1 MDLKKN
7 LNALFLNEHSI
18 QKFKDNTFNSLYLL
32 KYKKINDNFEYYNVP
47 AVMQCRGIILEE
59 YTNKIIC
66 YSLDKFDKKLDNLEI
81 KDYKVEE
88 AIDGTQIRLYYY
100 NNEWIVST
108 ARTISAKNSKW
119 NYVKTF
125 YDLFKDVEHIIDYSK
140 LNQKNTYTFI
150 MKHIENRIISN
161 VKKNELIHIHT
172 RDNETL
178 LEIEEDIGVPKPK
191 EYHFETFDE
200 LLKDLEQFDFETKGY
215 VVKSETKKYM
225 YKTKNYEYVNSLKD
239 NHRNINY
246 HYLDSGAIYRVI
258 ALAIHN
264 KKLEFNQEKKIVEL
278 LKEIEISF
286 EFDKT
291 FLDGKDVSSEIREE
305 SISKLASKIAQNQEL
320 RKSLLSFQRS
330 FAKKPGLVA
339 EGRDMT
345 TVVFPGADLKIYL
358 DASVEERSK
367 RRHKQLILKGNNVNI
382 ANLVTEI
389 TLRDKQD
396 KERVHS
402 PLVIDDEAHIINNDG
417 LSVEETINKI
427 LALII

>member
-1 MDLKKN
+1 MSSEN
-7 LNALFLNEHSI
+7 IFTI
-18 QKFKDNTFNSLYLL
+18 
-32 KYKKINDNFEYYNVP
+32 
-47 AVMQCRGIILEE
+47 
-59 YTNKIIC
+59 
-66 YSLDKFDKKLDNLEI
+66 
-81 KDYKVEE
+81 
-88 AIDGTQIRLYYY
+88 AIDGPAG
-100 NNEWIVST
+100 SGKG
-108 ARTISAKNSKW
+108 TIAKELSKI
-119 NYVKTF
+119 
-125 YDLFKDVEHIIDYSK
+125 L
-140 LNQKNTYTFI
+140 
-150 MKHIENRIISN
+150 
-161 VKKNELIHIHT
+161 
-172 RDNETL
+172 
-178 LEIEEDIGVPKPK
+178 
-191 EYHFETFDE
+191 
-200 LLKDLEQFDFETKGY
+200 
-215 VVKSETKKYM
+215 
-225 YKTKNYEYVNSLKD
+225 
-239 NHRNINY
+239 NY

-345 TVVFPGADLKIYL
+345 TVVFPSADLKIYL

-382 ANLVTEI
+382 ANLATEI
-389 TLRDKQD
+389 ALRDKQD
-396 KERVHS
+396 RERVHS

-427 LALII
+427 LALLN

>member
-1 MDLKKN
+1 MSSEN
-7 LNALFLNEHSI
+7 IFTI
-18 QKFKDNTFNSLYLL
+18 
-32 KYKKINDNFEYYNVP
+32 
-47 AVMQCRGIILEE
+47 
-59 YTNKIIC
+59 
-66 YSLDKFDKKLDNLEI
+66 
-81 KDYKVEE
+81 
-88 AIDGTQIRLYYY
+88 AIDGPAG
-100 NNEWIVST
+100 SGKG
-108 ARTISAKNSKW
+108 TIAKELSKI
-119 NYVKTF
+119 
-125 YDLFKDVEHIIDYSK
+125 L
-140 LNQKNTYTFI
+140 
-150 MKHIENRIISN
+150 
-161 VKKNELIHIHT
+161 
-172 RDNETL
+172 
-178 LEIEEDIGVPKPK
+178 
-191 EYHFETFDE
+191 
-200 LLKDLEQFDFETKGY
+200 
-215 VVKSETKKYM
+215 
-225 YKTKNYEYVNSLKD
+225 
-239 NHRNINY
+239 NY

-417 LSVEETINKI
+417 LSVEETIDKI
-427 LALII
+427 LALIN

>member
-1 MDLKKN
+1 MS
-7 LNALFLNEHSI
+7 NEDI
-18 QKFKDNTFNSLYLL
+18 FT
-32 KYKKINDNFEYYNVP
+32 I
-47 AVMQCRGIILEE
+47 
-59 YTNKIIC
+59 
-66 YSLDKFDKKLDNLEI
+66 
-81 KDYKVEE
+81 
-88 AIDGTQIRLYYY
+88 AIDGPAG
-100 NNEWIVST
+100 SGKG
-108 ARTISAKNSKW
+108 TIAKELSKI
-119 NYVKTF
+119 
-125 YDLFKDVEHIIDYSK
+125 L
-140 LNQKNTYTFI
+140 
-150 MKHIENRIISN
+150 
-161 VKKNELIHIHT
+161 
-172 RDNETL
+172 
-178 LEIEEDIGVPKPK
+178 
-191 EYHFETFDE
+191 
-200 LLKDLEQFDFETKGY
+200 
-215 VVKSETKKYM
+215 
-225 YKTKNYEYVNSLKD
+225 
-239 NHRNINY
+239 NY

-286 EFDKT
+286 EFDRT

-427 LALII
+427 LALIN

>member
-1 MDLKKN
+1 MSSEN
-7 LNALFLNEHSI
+7 IFTI
-18 QKFKDNTFNSLYLL
+18 
-32 KYKKINDNFEYYNVP
+32 
-47 AVMQCRGIILEE
+47 
-59 YTNKIIC
+59 
-66 YSLDKFDKKLDNLEI
+66 
-81 KDYKVEE
+81 
-88 AIDGTQIRLYYY
+88 AIDGPAG
-100 NNEWIVST
+100 SGKG
-108 ARTISAKNSKW
+108 TIAKELSKI
-119 NYVKTF
+119 
-125 YDLFKDVEHIIDYSK
+125 L
-140 LNQKNTYTFI
+140 
-150 MKHIENRIISN
+150 
-161 VKKNELIHIHT
+161 
-172 RDNETL
+172 
-178 LEIEEDIGVPKPK
+178 
-191 EYHFETFDE
+191 
-200 LLKDLEQFDFETKGY
+200 
-215 VVKSETKKYM
+215 
-225 YKTKNYEYVNSLKD
+225 
-239 NHRNINY
+239 NY

-258 ALAIHN
+258 ALAIRN

-339 EGRDMT
+339 EGRDMA
-345 TVVFPGADLKIYL
+345 TVVFPSADLKIYL

-427 LALII
+427 LALLN

>member
-1 MDLKKN
+1 MSSEDI
-7 LNALFLNEHSI
+7 FTI
-18 QKFKDNTFNSLYLL
+18 
-32 KYKKINDNFEYYNVP
+32 
-47 AVMQCRGIILEE
+47 
-59 YTNKIIC
+59 
-66 YSLDKFDKKLDNLEI
+66 
-81 KDYKVEE
+81 
-88 AIDGTQIRLYYY
+88 AIDGPAG
-100 NNEWIVST
+100 SGKG
-108 ARTISAKNSKW
+108 TIAKELSKI
-119 NYVKTF
+119 
-125 YDLFKDVEHIIDYSK
+125 L
-140 LNQKNTYTFI
+140 
-150 MKHIENRIISN
+150 
-161 VKKNELIHIHT
+161 
-172 RDNETL
+172 
-178 LEIEEDIGVPKPK
+178 
-191 EYHFETFDE
+191 
-200 LLKDLEQFDFETKGY
+200 
-215 VVKSETKKYM
+215 
-225 YKTKNYEYVNSLKD
+225 
-239 NHRNINY
+239 NY

-345 TVVFPGADLKIYL
+345 TVVFPSADLKIYL

-367 RRHKQLILKGNNVNI
+367 RRHKQLISKGNNVNI

-427 LALII
+427 LALIN

>member
-1 MDLKKN
+1 MSSEN
-7 LNALFLNEHSI
+7 IFTI
-18 QKFKDNTFNSLYLL
+18 
-32 KYKKINDNFEYYNVP
+32 
-47 AVMQCRGIILEE
+47 
-59 YTNKIIC
+59 
-66 YSLDKFDKKLDNLEI
+66 
-81 KDYKVEE
+81 
-88 AIDGTQIRLYYY
+88 AIDGPAG
-100 NNEWIVST
+100 SGKG
-108 ARTISAKNSKW
+108 TIAKELSKI
-119 NYVKTF
+119 
-125 YDLFKDVEHIIDYSK
+125 L
-140 LNQKNTYTFI
+140 
-150 MKHIENRIISN
+150 
-161 VKKNELIHIHT
+161 
-172 RDNETL
+172 
-178 LEIEEDIGVPKPK
+178 
-191 EYHFETFDE
+191 
-200 LLKDLEQFDFETKGY
+200 
-215 VVKSETKKYM
+215 
-225 YKTKNYEYVNSLKD
+225 
-239 NHRNINY
+239 NY

-427 LALII
+427 LALLN

>member
-1 MDLKKN
+1 MSSEDI
-7 LNALFLNEHSI
+7 FTI
-18 QKFKDNTFNSLYLL
+18 
-32 KYKKINDNFEYYNVP
+32 
-47 AVMQCRGIILEE
+47 
-59 YTNKIIC
+59 
-66 YSLDKFDKKLDNLEI
+66 
-81 KDYKVEE
+81 
-88 AIDGTQIRLYYY
+88 AIDGPAG
-100 NNEWIVST
+100 SGKG
-108 ARTISAKNSKW
+108 TIAKELSKI
-119 NYVKTF
+119 
-125 YDLFKDVEHIIDYSK
+125 L
-140 LNQKNTYTFI
+140 
-150 MKHIENRIISN
+150 
-161 VKKNELIHIHT
+161 
-172 RDNETL
+172 
-178 LEIEEDIGVPKPK
+178 
-191 EYHFETFDE
+191 
-200 LLKDLEQFDFETKGY
+200 
-215 VVKSETKKYM
+215 
-225 YKTKNYEYVNSLKD
+225 
-239 NHRNINY
+239 NY

-389 TLRDKQD
+389 ALRDKQD

-417 LSVEETINKI
+417 LSIEETINKI
-427 LALII
+427 LALIN

>member
-1 MDLKKN
+1 MSSEDI
-7 LNALFLNEHSI
+7 FTI
-18 QKFKDNTFNSLYLL
+18 
-32 KYKKINDNFEYYNVP
+32 
-47 AVMQCRGIILEE
+47 
-59 YTNKIIC
+59 
-66 YSLDKFDKKLDNLEI
+66 
-81 KDYKVEE
+81 
-88 AIDGTQIRLYYY
+88 AIDGPAG
-100 NNEWIVST
+100 SGKG
-108 ARTISAKNSKW
+108 TIAKELSKI
-119 NYVKTF
+119 
-125 YDLFKDVEHIIDYSK
+125 L
-140 LNQKNTYTFI
+140 
-150 MKHIENRIISN
+150 
-161 VKKNELIHIHT
+161 
-172 RDNETL
+172 
-178 LEIEEDIGVPKPK
+178 
-191 EYHFETFDE
+191 
-200 LLKDLEQFDFETKGY
+200 
-215 VVKSETKKYM
+215 
-225 YKTKNYEYVNSLKD
+225 
-239 NHRNINY
+239 NY

-258 ALAIHN
+258 ALAIHD

-286 EFDKT
+286 EFDRT

-305 SISKLASKIAQNQEL
+305 SIGKLASKIAQNQEL

-382 ANLVTEI
+382 ANLVVEI
-389 TLRDKQD
+389 ALRDQQD

-427 LALII
+427 LALIN

>member
-1 MDLKKN
+1 MSSEDI
-7 LNALFLNEHSI
+7 FTI
-18 QKFKDNTFNSLYLL
+18 
-32 KYKKINDNFEYYNVP
+32 
-47 AVMQCRGIILEE
+47 
-59 YTNKIIC
+59 
-66 YSLDKFDKKLDNLEI
+66 
-81 KDYKVEE
+81 
-88 AIDGTQIRLYYY
+88 AIDGPAG
-100 NNEWIVST
+100 SGKG
-108 ARTISAKNSKW
+108 TIAKELSKI
-119 NYVKTF
+119 
-125 YDLFKDVEHIIDYSK
+125 L
-140 LNQKNTYTFI
+140 
-150 MKHIENRIISN
+150 
-161 VKKNELIHIHT
+161 
-172 RDNETL
+172 
-178 LEIEEDIGVPKPK
+178 
-191 EYHFETFDE
+191 
-200 LLKDLEQFDFETKGY
+200 
-215 VVKSETKKYM
+215 
-225 YKTKNYEYVNSLKD
+225 
-239 NHRNINY
+239 NY

-264 KKLEFNQEKKIVEL
+264 KKLELNQEKKIVEL

-427 LALII
+427 LALLN

>member
-1 MDLKKN
+1 MSSEDI
-7 LNALFLNEHSI
+7 FTI
-18 QKFKDNTFNSLYLL
+18 
-32 KYKKINDNFEYYNVP
+32 
-47 AVMQCRGIILEE
+47 
-59 YTNKIIC
+59 
-66 YSLDKFDKKLDNLEI
+66 
-81 KDYKVEE
+81 
-88 AIDGTQIRLYYY
+88 AIDGPAG
-100 NNEWIVST
+100 SGKG
-108 ARTISAKNSKW
+108 TIAKELSKI
-119 NYVKTF
+119 
-125 YDLFKDVEHIIDYSK
+125 L
-140 LNQKNTYTFI
+140 
-150 MKHIENRIISN
+150 
-161 VKKNELIHIHT
+161 
-172 RDNETL
+172 
-178 LEIEEDIGVPKPK
+178 
-191 EYHFETFDE
+191 
-200 LLKDLEQFDFETKGY
+200 
-215 VVKSETKKYM
+215 
-225 YKTKNYEYVNSLKD
+225 
-239 NHRNINY
+239 NY

-278 LKEIEISF
+278 LKKIEISF

-389 TLRDKQD
+389 ALRDKQD

-402 PLVIDDEAHIINNDG
+402 PLVIDNEAHIINNDG
-417 LSVEETINKI
+417 LSIEETINKI
-427 LALII
+427 LALIN

>member
-1 MDLKKN
+1 MSSEDI
-7 LNALFLNEHSI
+7 FTI
-18 QKFKDNTFNSLYLL
+18 
-32 KYKKINDNFEYYNVP
+32 
-47 AVMQCRGIILEE
+47 
-59 YTNKIIC
+59 
-66 YSLDKFDKKLDNLEI
+66 
-81 KDYKVEE
+81 
-88 AIDGTQIRLYYY
+88 AIDGPAG
-100 NNEWIVST
+100 SGKG
-108 ARTISAKNSKW
+108 TIAKELSKI
-119 NYVKTF
+119 
-125 YDLFKDVEHIIDYSK
+125 L
-140 LNQKNTYTFI
+140 
-150 MKHIENRIISN
+150 
-161 VKKNELIHIHT
+161 
-172 RDNETL
+172 
-178 LEIEEDIGVPKPK
+178 
-191 EYHFETFDE
+191 
-200 LLKDLEQFDFETKGY
+200 
-215 VVKSETKKYM
+215 
-225 YKTKNYEYVNSLKD
+225 
-239 NHRNINY
+239 NY

-345 TVVFPGADLKIYL
+345 TVVFPDADLKIYL

-389 TLRDKQD
+389 ALRDKQD
-396 KERVHS
+396 KERIHS

-417 LSVEETINKI
+417 LSVEETVNKI
-427 LALII
+427 LALIN

>member
-1 MDLKKN
+1 MSREDI
-7 LNALFLNEHSI
+7 FTI
-18 QKFKDNTFNSLYLL
+18 
-32 KYKKINDNFEYYNVP
+32 
-47 AVMQCRGIILEE
+47 
-59 YTNKIIC
+59 
-66 YSLDKFDKKLDNLEI
+66 
-81 KDYKVEE
+81 
-88 AIDGTQIRLYYY
+88 AIDGPAG
-100 NNEWIVST
+100 SGKG
-108 ARTISAKNSKW
+108 TIAKELSKI
-119 NYVKTF
+119 
-125 YDLFKDVEHIIDYSK
+125 L
-140 LNQKNTYTFI
+140 
-150 MKHIENRIISN
+150 
-161 VKKNELIHIHT
+161 
-172 RDNETL
+172 
-178 LEIEEDIGVPKPK
+178 
-191 EYHFETFDE
+191 
-200 LLKDLEQFDFETKGY
+200 
-215 VVKSETKKYM
+215 
-225 YKTKNYEYVNSLKD
+225 
-239 NHRNINY
+239 NY

-258 ALAIHN
+258 ALAIYN

-291 FLDGKDVSSEIREE
+291 FLDGKDVSFEIREE

-427 LALII
+427 LALLN

>member
-1 MDLKKN
+1 MSKEDI
-7 LNALFLNEHSI
+7 FTI
-18 QKFKDNTFNSLYLL
+18 
-32 KYKKINDNFEYYNVP
+32 
-47 AVMQCRGIILEE
+47 
-59 YTNKIIC
+59 
-66 YSLDKFDKKLDNLEI
+66 
-81 KDYKVEE
+81 
-88 AIDGTQIRLYYY
+88 AIDGPAG
-100 NNEWIVST
+100 SGKG
-108 ARTISAKNSKW
+108 TIAKELSKI
-119 NYVKTF
+119 
-125 YDLFKDVEHIIDYSK
+125 L
-140 LNQKNTYTFI
+140 
-150 MKHIENRIISN
+150 
-161 VKKNELIHIHT
+161 
-172 RDNETL
+172 
-178 LEIEEDIGVPKPK
+178 
-191 EYHFETFDE
+191 
-200 LLKDLEQFDFETKGY
+200 
-215 VVKSETKKYM
+215 
-225 YKTKNYEYVNSLKD
+225 
-239 NHRNINY
+239 NY

-258 ALAIHN
+258 ALAIYN

-427 LALII
+427 LALLN

>member
-1 MDLKKN
+1 MS
-7 LNALFLNEHSI
+7 NEDI
-18 QKFKDNTFNSLYLL
+18 FT
-32 KYKKINDNFEYYNVP
+32 I
-47 AVMQCRGIILEE
+47 
-59 YTNKIIC
+59 
-66 YSLDKFDKKLDNLEI
+66 
-81 KDYKVEE
+81 
-88 AIDGTQIRLYYY
+88 AIDGPAG
-100 NNEWIVST
+100 SGKG
-108 ARTISAKNSKW
+108 TIAKELSKI
-119 NYVKTF
+119 
-125 YDLFKDVEHIIDYSK
+125 L
-140 LNQKNTYTFI
+140 
-150 MKHIENRIISN
+150 
-161 VKKNELIHIHT
+161 
-172 RDNETL
+172 
-178 LEIEEDIGVPKPK
+178 
-191 EYHFETFDE
+191 
-200 LLKDLEQFDFETKGY
+200 
-215 VVKSETKKYM
+215 
-225 YKTKNYEYVNSLKD
+225 
-239 NHRNINY
+239 NY

-345 TVVFPGADLKIYL
+345 TVVFPSADLKIYL

-427 LALII
+427 LALLN

>member
-1 MDLKKN
+1 MSREDI
-7 LNALFLNEHSI
+7 FTI
-18 QKFKDNTFNSLYLL
+18 
-32 KYKKINDNFEYYNVP
+32 
-47 AVMQCRGIILEE
+47 
-59 YTNKIIC
+59 
-66 YSLDKFDKKLDNLEI
+66 
-81 KDYKVEE
+81 
-88 AIDGTQIRLYYY
+88 AIDGPAG
-100 NNEWIVST
+100 SGKG
-108 ARTISAKNSKW
+108 TIAKELSKI
-119 NYVKTF
+119 
-125 YDLFKDVEHIIDYSK
+125 L
-140 LNQKNTYTFI
+140 
-150 MKHIENRIISN
+150 
-161 VKKNELIHIHT
+161 
-172 RDNETL
+172 
-178 LEIEEDIGVPKPK
+178 
-191 EYHFETFDE
+191 
-200 LLKDLEQFDFETKGY
+200 
-215 VVKSETKKYM
+215 
-225 YKTKNYEYVNSLKD
+225 
-239 NHRNINY
+239 NY

-427 LALII
+427 LALLN

>member
-1 MDLKKN
+1 MSSEDI
-7 LNALFLNEHSI
+7 FTI
-18 QKFKDNTFNSLYLL
+18 
-32 KYKKINDNFEYYNVP
+32 
-47 AVMQCRGIILEE
+47 
-59 YTNKIIC
+59 
-66 YSLDKFDKKLDNLEI
+66 
-81 KDYKVEE
+81 
-88 AIDGTQIRLYYY
+88 AIDGPAG
-100 NNEWIVST
+100 SGKG
-108 ARTISAKNSKW
+108 TIAKELSKI
-119 NYVKTF
+119 
-125 YDLFKDVEHIIDYSK
+125 L
-140 LNQKNTYTFI
+140 
-150 MKHIENRIISN
+150 
-161 VKKNELIHIHT
+161 
-172 RDNETL
+172 
-178 LEIEEDIGVPKPK
+178 
-191 EYHFETFDE
+191 
-200 LLKDLEQFDFETKGY
+200 
-215 VVKSETKKYM
+215 
-225 YKTKNYEYVNSLKD
+225 
-239 NHRNINY
+239 NY

-291 FLDGKDVSSEIREE
+291 FLDGKDVSSDIREE

-345 TVVFPGADLKIYL
+345 TVVFPDADLKIYL

-417 LSVEETINKI
+417 LSVEETVNKI
-427 LALII
+427 LALIN

>member
-1 MDLKKN
+1 MS
-7 LNALFLNEHSI
+7 NEDI
-18 QKFKDNTFNSLYLL
+18 FT
-32 KYKKINDNFEYYNVP
+32 I
-47 AVMQCRGIILEE
+47 
-59 YTNKIIC
+59 
-66 YSLDKFDKKLDNLEI
+66 
-81 KDYKVEE
+81 
-88 AIDGTQIRLYYY
+88 AIDGPAG
-100 NNEWIVST
+100 SGKG
-108 ARTISAKNSKW
+108 TIAKELSKI
-119 NYVKTF
+119 
-125 YDLFKDVEHIIDYSK
+125 L
-140 LNQKNTYTFI
+140 
-150 MKHIENRIISN
+150 
-161 VKKNELIHIHT
+161 
-172 RDNETL
+172 
-178 LEIEEDIGVPKPK
+178 
-191 EYHFETFDE
+191 
-200 LLKDLEQFDFETKGY
+200 
-215 VVKSETKKYM
+215 
-225 YKTKNYEYVNSLKD
+225 
-239 NHRNINY
+239 NY

-367 RRHKQLILKGNNVNI
+367 RRHKQLISKGNNVNI

-389 TLRDKQD
+389 ALRDKQD
-396 KERVHS
+396 KERIHS

-427 LALII
+427 LALIN

>member
-1 MDLKKN
+1 MSSEDI
-7 LNALFLNEHSI
+7 FTI
-18 QKFKDNTFNSLYLL
+18 
-32 KYKKINDNFEYYNVP
+32 
-47 AVMQCRGIILEE
+47 
-59 YTNKIIC
+59 
-66 YSLDKFDKKLDNLEI
+66 
-81 KDYKVEE
+81 
-88 AIDGTQIRLYYY
+88 AIDGPAGSGKGT
-100 NNEWIVST
+100 V
-108 ARTISAKNSKW
+108 AKELSKI
-119 NYVKTF
+119 
-125 YDLFKDVEHIIDYSK
+125 L
-140 LNQKNTYTFI
+140 
-150 MKHIENRIISN
+150 
-161 VKKNELIHIHT
+161 
-172 RDNETL
+172 
-178 LEIEEDIGVPKPK
+178 
-191 EYHFETFDE
+191 
-200 LLKDLEQFDFETKGY
+200 
-215 VVKSETKKYM
+215 
-225 YKTKNYEYVNSLKD
+225 
-239 NHRNINY
+239 NY

-258 ALAIHN
+258 ALSIYN

-389 TLRDKQD
+389 ALRDKQD

-427 LALII
+427 LALIN

>member
-1 MDLKKN
+1 MSSEDI
-7 LNALFLNEHSI
+7 FTI
-18 QKFKDNTFNSLYLL
+18 
-32 KYKKINDNFEYYNVP
+32 
-47 AVMQCRGIILEE
+47 
-59 YTNKIIC
+59 
-66 YSLDKFDKKLDNLEI
+66 
-81 KDYKVEE
+81 
-88 AIDGTQIRLYYY
+88 AIDGPAG
-100 NNEWIVST
+100 SGKG
-108 ARTISAKNSKW
+108 TIAKELSKI
-119 NYVKTF
+119 
-125 YDLFKDVEHIIDYSK
+125 L
-140 LNQKNTYTFI
+140 
-150 MKHIENRIISN
+150 
-161 VKKNELIHIHT
+161 
-172 RDNETL
+172 
-178 LEIEEDIGVPKPK
+178 
-191 EYHFETFDE
+191 
-200 LLKDLEQFDFETKGY
+200 
-215 VVKSETKKYM
+215 
-225 YKTKNYEYVNSLKD
+225 
-239 NHRNINY
+239 NY

-345 TVVFPGADLKIYL
+345 TVVFPSADLKIYL

-427 LALII
+427 LALLN

>member
-1 MDLKKN
+1 MSSEDI
-7 LNALFLNEHSI
+7 FTI
-18 QKFKDNTFNSLYLL
+18 
-32 KYKKINDNFEYYNVP
+32 
-47 AVMQCRGIILEE
+47 
-59 YTNKIIC
+59 
-66 YSLDKFDKKLDNLEI
+66 
-81 KDYKVEE
+81 
-88 AIDGTQIRLYYY
+88 AIDGPAG
-100 NNEWIVST
+100 SGKG
-108 ARTISAKNSKW
+108 TIAKELSKI
-119 NYVKTF
+119 
-125 YDLFKDVEHIIDYSK
+125 L
-140 LNQKNTYTFI
+140 
-150 MKHIENRIISN
+150 
-161 VKKNELIHIHT
+161 
-172 RDNETL
+172 
-178 LEIEEDIGVPKPK
+178 
-191 EYHFETFDE
+191 
-200 LLKDLEQFDFETKGY
+200 
-215 VVKSETKKYM
+215 
-225 YKTKNYEYVNSLKD
+225 
-239 NHRNINY
+239 NY

-258 ALAIHN
+258 ALAIYN

-427 LALII
+427 LALLN

>member
-1 MDLKKN
+1 MSSEDI
-7 LNALFLNEHSI
+7 FTI
-18 QKFKDNTFNSLYLL
+18 
-32 KYKKINDNFEYYNVP
+32 
-47 AVMQCRGIILEE
+47 
-59 YTNKIIC
+59 
-66 YSLDKFDKKLDNLEI
+66 
-81 KDYKVEE
+81 
-88 AIDGTQIRLYYY
+88 AIDGPAG
-100 NNEWIVST
+100 SGKG
-108 ARTISAKNSKW
+108 TIAKELSKI
-119 NYVKTF
+119 
-125 YDLFKDVEHIIDYSK
+125 L
-140 LNQKNTYTFI
+140 
-150 MKHIENRIISN
+150 
-161 VKKNELIHIHT
+161 
-172 RDNETL
+172 
-178 LEIEEDIGVPKPK
+178 
-191 EYHFETFDE
+191 
-200 LLKDLEQFDFETKGY
+200 
-215 VVKSETKKYM
+215 
-225 YKTKNYEYVNSLKD
+225 
-239 NHRNINY
+239 NY

-264 KKLEFNQEKKIVEL
+264 KKLEFNQEKKIIEL
-278 LKEIEISF
+278 LKEINISF

-427 LALII
+427 LALLN

>member
-1 MDLKKN
+1 MSSEDI
-7 LNALFLNEHSI
+7 FTI
-18 QKFKDNTFNSLYLL
+18 
-32 KYKKINDNFEYYNVP
+32 
-47 AVMQCRGIILEE
+47 
-59 YTNKIIC
+59 
-66 YSLDKFDKKLDNLEI
+66 
-81 KDYKVEE
+81 
-88 AIDGTQIRLYYY
+88 AIDGPAG
-100 NNEWIVST
+100 SGKG
-108 ARTISAKNSKW
+108 TIAKELSKI
-119 NYVKTF
+119 
-125 YDLFKDVEHIIDYSK
+125 L
-140 LNQKNTYTFI
+140 
-150 MKHIENRIISN
+150 
-161 VKKNELIHIHT
+161 
-172 RDNETL
+172 
-178 LEIEEDIGVPKPK
+178 
-191 EYHFETFDE
+191 
-200 LLKDLEQFDFETKGY
+200 
-215 VVKSETKKYM
+215 
-225 YKTKNYEYVNSLKD
+225 
-239 NHRNINY
+239 NY

-367 RRHKQLILKGNNVNI
+367 RRHKQLISKGNNVNI

-427 LALII
+427 LALLN

>member
-1 MDLKKN
+1 MSSEDI
-7 LNALFLNEHSI
+7 FTI
-18 QKFKDNTFNSLYLL
+18 
-32 KYKKINDNFEYYNVP
+32 
-47 AVMQCRGIILEE
+47 
-59 YTNKIIC
+59 
-66 YSLDKFDKKLDNLEI
+66 
-81 KDYKVEE
+81 
-88 AIDGTQIRLYYY
+88 AIDGPAG
-100 NNEWIVST
+100 SGKG
-108 ARTISAKNSKW
+108 TIAKELSKI
-119 NYVKTF
+119 
-125 YDLFKDVEHIIDYSK
+125 L
-140 LNQKNTYTFI
+140 
-150 MKHIENRIISN
+150 
-161 VKKNELIHIHT
+161 
-172 RDNETL
+172 
-178 LEIEEDIGVPKPK
+178 
-191 EYHFETFDE
+191 
-200 LLKDLEQFDFETKGY
+200 
-215 VVKSETKKYM
+215 
-225 YKTKNYEYVNSLKD
+225 
-239 NHRNINY
+239 NY

-382 ANLVTEI
+382 ANLETEI

-427 LALII
+427 LALIN

>member
-1 MDLKKN
+1 MSSEDI
-7 LNALFLNEHSI
+7 FVI
-18 QKFKDNTFNSLYLL
+18 
-32 KYKKINDNFEYYNVP
+32 
-47 AVMQCRGIILEE
+47 
-59 YTNKIIC
+59 
-66 YSLDKFDKKLDNLEI
+66 
-81 KDYKVEE
+81 
-88 AIDGTQIRLYYY
+88 AIDGPAG
-100 NNEWIVST
+100 SGKG
-108 ARTISAKNSKW
+108 TIAKELSKI
-119 NYVKTF
+119 
-125 YDLFKDVEHIIDYSK
+125 L
-140 LNQKNTYTFI
+140 
-150 MKHIENRIISN
+150 
-161 VKKNELIHIHT
+161 
-172 RDNETL
+172 
-178 LEIEEDIGVPKPK
+178 
-191 EYHFETFDE
+191 
-200 LLKDLEQFDFETKGY
+200 
-215 VVKSETKKYM
+215 
-225 YKTKNYEYVNSLKD
+225 
-239 NHRNINY
+239 NY

-264 KKLEFNQEKKIVEL
+264 KKLKVNQEKKIVEL
-278 LKEIEISF
+278 LREIEISF

-382 ANLVTEI
+382 ANLVTELA
-389 TLRDKQD
+389 LRDKQD

-427 LALII
+427 LALLN

>member
-1 MDLKKN
+1 MS
-7 LNALFLNEHSI
+7 NEDI
-18 QKFKDNTFNSLYLL
+18 FT
-32 KYKKINDNFEYYNVP
+32 I
-47 AVMQCRGIILEE
+47 
-59 YTNKIIC
+59 
-66 YSLDKFDKKLDNLEI
+66 
-81 KDYKVEE
+81 
-88 AIDGTQIRLYYY
+88 AIDGPAG
-100 NNEWIVST
+100 SGKG
-108 ARTISAKNSKW
+108 TIAKELSK
-119 NYVKTF
+119 
-125 YDLFKDVEHIIDYSK
+125 I
-140 LNQKNTYTFI
+140 
-150 MKHIENRIISN
+150 
-161 VKKNELIHIHT
+161 
-172 RDNETL
+172 
-178 LEIEEDIGVPKPK
+178 
-191 EYHFETFDE
+191 
-200 LLKDLEQFDFETKGY
+200 LK
-215 VVKSETKKYM
+215 
-225 YKTKNYEYVNSLKD
+225 
-239 NHRNINY
+239 Y

-264 KKLEFNQEKKIVEL
+264 KKLEFNQEKKIAEL

-286 EFDKT
+286 EFDRT

-389 TLRDKQD
+389 ALRDKQD

-402 PLVIDDEAHIINNDG
+402 PLLIDDKAHIINNDG

-427 LALII
+427 LALLN

>member
-1 MDLKKN
+1 MS
-7 LNALFLNEHSI
+7 NEDI
-18 QKFKDNTFNSLYLL
+18 FT
-32 KYKKINDNFEYYNVP
+32 I
-47 AVMQCRGIILEE
+47 
-59 YTNKIIC
+59 
-66 YSLDKFDKKLDNLEI
+66 
-81 KDYKVEE
+81 
-88 AIDGTQIRLYYY
+88 AIDGPAG
-100 NNEWIVST
+100 SGKG
-108 ARTISAKNSKW
+108 TIAKELSKI
-119 NYVKTF
+119 
-125 YDLFKDVEHIIDYSK
+125 L
-140 LNQKNTYTFI
+140 
-150 MKHIENRIISN
+150 
-161 VKKNELIHIHT
+161 
-172 RDNETL
+172 
-178 LEIEEDIGVPKPK
+178 
-191 EYHFETFDE
+191 
-200 LLKDLEQFDFETKGY
+200 
-215 VVKSETKKYM
+215 
-225 YKTKNYEYVNSLKD
+225 
-239 NHRNINY
+239 NY

-427 LALII
+427 LALLN

>member
-1 MDLKKN
+1 MS
-7 LNALFLNEHSI
+7 NEDI
-18 QKFKDNTFNSLYLL
+18 FT
-32 KYKKINDNFEYYNVP
+32 I
-47 AVMQCRGIILEE
+47 
-59 YTNKIIC
+59 
-66 YSLDKFDKKLDNLEI
+66 
-81 KDYKVEE
+81 
-88 AIDGTQIRLYYY
+88 AIDGPAG
-100 NNEWIVST
+100 SGKG
-108 ARTISAKNSKW
+108 TIAKELSKI
-119 NYVKTF
+119 
-125 YDLFKDVEHIIDYSK
+125 L
-140 LNQKNTYTFI
+140 
-150 MKHIENRIISN
+150 
-161 VKKNELIHIHT
+161 
-172 RDNETL
+172 
-178 LEIEEDIGVPKPK
+178 
-191 EYHFETFDE
+191 
-200 LLKDLEQFDFETKGY
+200 
-215 VVKSETKKYM
+215 
-225 YKTKNYEYVNSLKD
+225 
-239 NHRNINY
+239 NY

-258 ALAIHN
+258 ALAIRN

-345 TVVFPGADLKIYL
+345 TVVFPDADLKIYL

-367 RRHKQLILKGNNVNI
+367 RRHKQLISKGNNVNI

-402 PLVIDDEAHIINNDG
+402 PLLIDDEAHIINNDG

-427 LALII
+427 LALIN